1 MSRVA
6 ATEHPLGPGPLPELE
21 AVYWRHRVDP
31 GSLRRDG
38 RLWTLSTVTQVVPF
52 MAFAI
57 FLAVAAPIT
66 IPLAVI
72 LIVHAWMVPA
82 LYAAR
87 GANVVRPK
95 RREHDV
101 GAEQRAMGMLADL
114 LDSEAYALYER
125 TGLAL
130 EPGALG
136 DWLVGEAGAL
146 LLAPGGRRVHCYCVS
161 VRDLDLPVADRVAHL
176 LLALRCDENGF
187 ATVANRAFVG
197 APWRLRLIARARPAL
212 DAAVARARSRATQA
226 P

>member
-1 MSRVA
+1 MSTLPGPGLA
-6 ATEHPLGPGPLPELE
+6 LEPGPLPELKD
-21 AVYWRHRVDP
+21 VYWRHRVDP

-38 RLWTLSTVTQVVPF
+38 RVWTLSTVGQVVPF
-52 MAFAI
+52 LAFAV
-57 FLAVAAPIT
+57 FLGVAAPIT

-72 LIVHAWMVPA
+72 LLVHAWMVPA

-95 RREHDV
+95 RRDSAPA
-101 GAEQRAMGMLADL
+101 AEQRALGMLADL
-114 LDSEAYALYER
+114 LDREAYALYMR

-136 DWLVGEAGAL
+136 VWLIGESGAL
-146 LLAPGGRRVHCYCVS
+146 LLAPGGRRVHCYCVA
-161 VRDLDLPVADRVAHL
+161 VRDPGLPVADRVAHL

-197 APWRLRLIARARPAL
+197 APWRLRLVSRARPAL
-212 DAAVARARSRATQA
+212 DVAVARARALAVSG
-226 P
+226 